1 MLTEEQKLA
10 AIAESGIDKP
20 EDVAVFAEGI
30 LFAHE
35 KVTLNGKEY
44 WPALYVKTDG
54 ETDLDP
60 ENPPEA
66 HALLFTESQI
76 RRAKDA
82 AENLPQEEKD
92 KIVFI
97 TGMVDDSD
105 IEDLIPASEAEESI
119 LVKRALE
126 NLTSLQFLKLFFISL
141 FR

>member
-30 LFAHE
+30 MFAHE
-35 KVTLNGKEY
+35 KVTINGKEY
-44 WPALYVKTDG
+44 WPALFVKTNG
-54 ETDLDP
+54 EDALDP

-66 HALLFTESQI
+66 SALLFTESQI

-97 TGMVDDSD
+97 TGVVDEFNPSD
-105 IEDLIPASEAEESI
+105 LSSSTEEAF
-119 LVKRALE
+119 LVERTLE
-126 NLTSLQFLKLFFISL
+126 KFTALQFLKLFFISL